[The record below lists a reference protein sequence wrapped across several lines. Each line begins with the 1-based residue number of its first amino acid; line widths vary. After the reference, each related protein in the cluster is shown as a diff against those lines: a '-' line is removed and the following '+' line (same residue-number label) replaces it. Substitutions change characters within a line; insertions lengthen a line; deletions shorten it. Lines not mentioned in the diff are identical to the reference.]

1 MRREGLRS
9 EPSQQYS
16 RSRMTPDIVVL
27 GSGSDEDIQLKSDED
42 GVGVVLTGGG
52 SKSSSRSHQLTH
64 DTISLEATTGESS
77 NLTLPDHSSDLYV
90 IYQVL
95 PPPFVTITDPS
106 HVLCPVAERYNQ
118 SIASRTC

>member
-52 SKSSSRSHQLTH
+52 SKSSSRSHQSTH
-64 DTISLEATTGESS
+64 NTISLEATTGESS

-95 PPPFVTITDPS
+95 LPPF
-106 HVLCPVAERYNQ
+106 RYDN
-118 SIASRTC
+118 